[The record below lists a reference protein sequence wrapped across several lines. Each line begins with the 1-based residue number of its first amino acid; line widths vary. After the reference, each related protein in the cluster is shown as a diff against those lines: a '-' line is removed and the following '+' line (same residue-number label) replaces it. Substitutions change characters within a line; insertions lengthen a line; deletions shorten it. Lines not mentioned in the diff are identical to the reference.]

1 MASSVSRTEAGSAWV
16 LEPPIVS
23 RCLICGSSNCPAAW
37 AISGTSRRRAS
48 VPSTSWCRVSAPI
61 AVQDTGYLRFTIEA
75 EYLMPIHVERLKM
88 DALYV
93 Y

>member
-1 MASSVSRTEAGSAWV
+1 
-16 LEPPIVS
+16 
-23 RCLICGSSNCPAAW
+23 
-37 AISGTSRRRAS
+37 
-48 VPSTSWCRVSAPI
+48 
-61 AVQDTGYLRFTIEA
+61 VQDTGYLRFTIEA